1 MVAASPTEFTLY
13 RRLLRLA
20 QPYWPHLGGLFLLSL
35 LASPLA
41 LLTPLPLKMAVDSV
55 VGSHRQIPGP
65 LAALLPAAVTRS
77 HTALLIVAAVLFVM
91 IGLLTQLQQL
101 GSSVLSA
108 YTGEKLV
115 LDFRVRLFRHVQR
128 LSLLYHDAKG
138 TTDSTYRIQYDAVSI
153 QNITVNGVFPF
164 IAAAITIASMIYVTA
179 RIDWQLALVAL
190 AVSPVLFLVARTY
203 RQRLRRQWG
212 DAKKLESCAMSVVQE
227 VLAAMRV
234 VKAFGQE
241 HYEQERFI
249 CQSSK
254 GLRSRVHLAFVAGSF
269 GLLVGLL
276 TAVGTAAVLF
286 MGMRHVQTGVLTLG
300 ELLVV
305 MSYLAQLY
313 LPLQTISK
321 KAADLQASLASA
333 ERAFALLDEG
343 ADVTE
348 RPNARPLARALGT
361 VAFRKVCFAYSTDHP
376 VLHDISFEIGP
387 GTHLGIAGTTGAG
400 KTTLVS
406 LLSRFYDPTA
416 GQILLDGVDLRDY
429 KLADLR
435 NQFAIVLQE
444 PVLFSSSIAEN
455 IAYARP
461 GASDHEIMAAA
472 KAANAHEF
480 IVGLPQGYETLVGER
495 GMRLSGGER
504 QRISL
509 ARAFL
514 KDAPILILDEPTSSV
529 DTKTEAAIMEAMKR
543 LMYGRTTFMI
553 AHRLSTLANCDVL
566 LQIEQGRLVQATL
579 ATLRADKEAE
589 AFGGHDTACYGSIGY
604 AKRRATFRDGRI
616 VSAEP
621 IATSRSVEAN
631 SSPIQSEEAQDS
643 EPQLEASAEETAIL
657 NTNRMKRQP
666 AKPLV
671 SQETVQR
678 PVTVPLQKEPLRPES
693 PASSSQQPSQIHRF
707 KVSVLPPLIR
717 LALFVTLLTSA
728 GIGMGL
734 WLYTANHHTTGST
747 FPLSVGQQKVTSHP
761 TASTVAHATSTTVPG
776 SSTYPKLAGAYA
788 GTIHDIPTST
798 TTNLSLTGIQQR
810 QGNISGYFGA
820 KGNRLFNGLP
830 QSGPFTGTI
839 TTPKQIQFIVTDD
852 RGQATFSFDGF
863 IQPDGTIGGT
873 YCSLE
878 VVTGKC
884 SDYGVWS
891 ISPTQS

>member
-1 MVAASPTEFTLY
+1 MVAASPSEFALY
-13 RRLLRLA
+13 RRLLRQA

-55 VGSHRQIPGP
+55 VGSHRQLPGP

-77 HTALLIVAAVLFVM
+77 HTALLVVAAVLFVL
-91 IGLLTQLQQL
+91 IALLTQLQQL
-101 GSSVLSA
+101 GNSVLSA

-115 LDFRVRLFRHVQR
+115 LDFRIRLFGHVQR
-128 LSLLYHDAKG
+128 LSLLYHDLMG

-153 QNITVNGVFPF
+153 QNITVNGIFPF
-164 IAAAITIASMIYVTA
+164 ITAAITIASMIYVTA

-190 AVSPVLFLVARTY
+190 AVSPALFLVARAY
-203 RQRLRRQWG
+203 RQRLRRGWG

-234 VKAFGQE
+234 VRAFGQE
-241 HYEQERFI
+241 HHEQERFI

-254 GLRSRVHLAFVAGSF
+254 GLRARVHLAFVAGSF
-269 GLLVGLL
+269 GLVVGLL

-286 MGMRHVQTGVLTLG
+286 IGMRHVQAGVLTLG

-361 VAFRKVCFAYSTDHP
+361 VTFRKVCFAYSTDHP

-406 LLSRFYDPTA
+406 LLTRFYDPTA
-416 GQILLDGVDLRDY
+416 GQILLDGIDLRDY

-455 IAYARP
+455 IAYARL
-461 GASDHEIMAAA
+461 GASDHEIVAAA

-480 IVGLPQGYETLVGER
+480 IADLPQGYETLVGER

-514 KDAPILILDEPTSSV
+514 KDAPILLLDEPTSSV
-529 DTKTEAAIMEAMKR
+529 DTKTEAAIMEAMER
-543 LMYGRTTFMI
+543 LMHGRTTFMI
-553 AHRLSTLANCDVL
+553 AHRLGTLANCDTR

-579 ATLRADKEAE
+579 APLRADKEAE
-589 AFGGHDTACYGSIGY
+589 AAAHGAGDGLVMGTEPMAKDATIEIVPMEHMTSLKSLAHQPLLFEAWGEHAATAYE
-604 AKRRATFRDGRI
+604 K
-616 VSAEP
+616 
-621 IATSRSVEAN
+621 
-631 SSPIQSEEAQDS
+631 
-643 EPQLEASAEETAIL
+643 
-657 NTNRMKRQP
+657 
-666 AKPLV
+666 
-671 SQETVQR
+671 
-678 PVTVPLQKEPLRPES
+678 
-693 PASSSQQPSQIHRF
+693 
-707 KVSVLPPLIR
+707 
-717 LALFVTLLTSA
+717 
-728 GIGMGL
+728 
-734 WLYTANHHTTGST
+734 TGST
-747 FPLSVGQQKVTSHP
+747 MDK
-761 TASTVAHATSTTVPG
+761 
-776 SSTYPKLAGAYA
+776 
-788 GTIHDIPTST
+788 
-798 TTNLSLTGIQQR
+798 QR
-810 QGNISGYFGA
+810 QEPLHSADESGE
-820 KGNRLFNGLP
+820 KRKSI
-830 QSGPFTGTI
+830 QVGP
-839 TTPKQIQFIVTDD
+839 
-852 RGQATFSFDGF
+852 R
-863 IQPDGTIGGT
+863 
-873 YCSLE
+873 Y
-878 VVTGKC
+878 
-884 SDYGVWS
+884 
-891 ISPTQS
+891 